1 MAQTIYASVTKP
13 SGKGRIQQPNNKYM
27 KTKRIILAV
36 LALFLSMGAFAQS
49 QPDVHIHKAKGQLTP
64 EERTARRAEHKAK
77 MASMT
82 PTERKAFKQAHREQ
96 RQARLNAMTP
106 EQRAKAEERRKLRK
120 VGK

>member
-1 MAQTIYASVTKP
+1 
-13 SGKGRIQQPNNKYM
+13 M
-27 KTKRIILAV
+27 KANRNILTV

-49 QPDVHIHKAKGQLTP
+49 QPDVHIHKAKGQLSP
-64 EERTARRAEHKAK
+64 EERTARREAHKAK

-82 PTERKAFKQAHREQ
+82 PAERKAFKQAHHDQ

-120 VGK
+120 AGK